1 MIQVKQDL
9 SAALQVALQ
18 AVVAD
23 LAGGGGGGG
32 GGGHGHVSDGAAA
45 GVTAPAAVF
54 ESPKQASHGD
64 LAITAAMPLAKA
76 LKKNPR
82 ELAGLLVAA
91 LNAQPAVQ
99 RWVQA
104 LEIAGPGFIN
114 LRLAPAAKQAV
125 VAEVLAL
132 GNAFGR
138 RPANGQR
145 VMVEFVSANPTGP
158 LHVGHAR
165 QAALGDAICSLFQT
179 QGRDVTREFYY
190 NDAGVQ
196 IATLARSTQ
205 LRIQGHQP
213 GDAVWP
219 TDAENPESKK
229 FYNGDYIQDIA
240 SAFLRGDTVTA
251 DDRAFTASGNPND
264 LDSIRQFAVAYL
276 RHEQDLDLQ
285 VFGLKFDNY
294 FLESSVYANGALD
307 SVLQRLVASGKTY
320 EKDGALWF
328 RSTDYGD
335 DQDRVMRK
343 SGDGSYTYFV
353 PDVAYHV
360 NKFERGYSQVINV
373 QGSDH
378 HGTVARVRGGL
389 QAISEASGLGI
400 PAGYPD
406 YVLHKMVTVMKGG
419 EEVKISKRAGS
430 YVTLRDLVEW
440 TSRDAVRFFLIS
452 RKADTEFVFDIDLAL
467 KANDENPVFYVQYA
481 HARICSVLARD
492 VGSRNYAAADLS
504 RLVAPTEAALM
515 LKLADYPD
523 MLTRAAT
530 DLAPHDV
537 AFYLR
542 DLAAA
547 FHSYY
552 AAERFLVDDPALAQ
566 ARMALLAA
574 TAQVLRNALGVLG
587 VSAPEAMA
595 REAGPAQGSMLDAAG
610 GSTGGAAP
618 AAGVPA

>member
-18 AVVAD
+18 TVVTE
-23 LAGGGGGGG
+23 L
-32 GGGHGHVSDGAAA
+32 AAA
-45 GVTAPAAVF
+45 SGSGGAGGVTAPAAAF

-64 LAITAAMPLAKA
+64 LAITAAMPLAKS

-82 ELAGLLVAA
+82 ELAGLLVVA
-91 LNAQPAVQ
+91 LQAQPAMQ

-114 LRLAPAAKQAV
+114 LRLAPAARQAV
-125 VAEVLAL
+125 VAEVLAEREQ
-132 GNAFGR
+132 FGR
-138 RPANGQR
+138 QPANGQR

-205 LRIQGHQP
+205 LRLQGHRP
-213 GDAVWP
+213 GDVVWP
-219 TDAENPESKK
+219 TDPENPESKK

-240 SAFLRGDTVTA
+240 DAFLRRETVTA
-251 DDRAFTASGNPND
+251 DDRAFTASGDAED

-307 SVLQRLVASGKTY
+307 AVVQRLVASGKTY

-360 NKFERGYSQVINV
+360 NKFERGFHQVINV

-378 HGTVARVRGGL
+378 HGTIARVRGGL
-389 QAISEASGLGI
+389 QAAGMGI
-400 PAGYPD
+400 PPGYPD

-452 RKADTEFVFDIDLAL
+452 RKADTEFVFDIDVAL

-481 HARICSVLARD
+481 HARICSVLARHSAD
-492 VGSRNYAAADLS
+492 HPGSADHAAADLS
-504 RLVAPTEAALM
+504 RLVAPTEVALM

-523 MLTRAAT
+523 MLTRAAA

-542 DLAAA
+542 DLASA

-587 VSAPEAMA
+587 VSAPETMA
-595 REAGPAQGSMLDAAG
+595 REAAPADGPAAATEV
-610 GSTGGAAP
+610 SA
-618 AAGVPA
+618 